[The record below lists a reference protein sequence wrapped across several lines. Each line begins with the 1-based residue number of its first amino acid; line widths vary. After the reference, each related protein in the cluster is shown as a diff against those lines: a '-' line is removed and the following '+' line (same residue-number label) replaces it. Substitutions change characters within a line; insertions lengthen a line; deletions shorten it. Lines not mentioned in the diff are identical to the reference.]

1 MKHTYTEEQ
10 ISSMSKE
17 EFEALTPGEQANI
30 KGAALAFMVKK
41 QQEGLN
47 S

>member
-1 MKHTYTEEQ
+1 MNYTEEDLAA
-10 ISSMSKE
+10 ITPE
-17 EFEALTPGEQANI
+17 EFEAKTKAEQDNI